1 MATIVVLATAAAD
14 VDDDDDDDDAKED
27 FLDNRPRRAKRT
39 RAGRRSDFLKQE
51 CGAPLDADADT
62 DDDDDDDD
70 DDDTVVV
77 VLRVVANLCIIS
89 LSLSLSLSFFYY
101 CGDIFSFFFSLFA
114 LTFDQDEPEY
124 EIPFCFPTK
133 KRPKE
138 QNKNPHYNL
147 CVSSTRCFLLP
158 PRRHR
163 RRQNRLFDRRRCA
176 TIDRLKSV
184 RRAST

>member
-1 MATIVVLATAAAD
+1 M
-14 VDDDDDDDDAKED
+14 DDDAD
-27 FLDNRPRRAKRT
+27 
-39 RAGRRSDFLKQE
+39 GY
-51 CGAPLDADADT
+51 ADT
-62 DDDDDDDD
+62 DDDDDDD

-89 LSLSLSLSFFYY
+89 LSLSLSRFFIIVA
-101 CGDIFSFFFSLFA
+101 IFSLSSSSLFA
-114 LTFDQDEPEY
+114 LTFDQDEPKY

>member
-62 DDDDDDDD
+62 DTDDDD

-77 VLRVVANLCIIS
+77 VLRVVANLCIVVS
-89 LSLSLSLSFFYY
+89 LSRFFIIVAIFSLSS
-101 CGDIFSFFFSLFA
+101 FSL
-114 LTFDQDEPEY
+114 
-124 EIPFCFPTK
+124 
-133 KRPKE
+133 
-138 QNKNPHYNL
+138 
-147 CVSSTRCFLLP
+147 
-158 PRRHR
+158 
-163 RRQNRLFDRRRCA
+163 
-176 TIDRLKSV
+176 
-184 RRAST
+184 

>member
-1 MATIVVLATAAAD
+1 MATIVVLAA
-14 VDDDDDDDDAKED
+14 DDDDDDDDDNDAKED

-70 DDDTVVV
+70 TVVV
-77 VLRVVANLCIIS
+77 VLRVVANLCII
-89 LSLSLSLSFFYY
+89 SLSFFYY

-114 LTFDQDEPEY
+114 LTFDQDEPKY